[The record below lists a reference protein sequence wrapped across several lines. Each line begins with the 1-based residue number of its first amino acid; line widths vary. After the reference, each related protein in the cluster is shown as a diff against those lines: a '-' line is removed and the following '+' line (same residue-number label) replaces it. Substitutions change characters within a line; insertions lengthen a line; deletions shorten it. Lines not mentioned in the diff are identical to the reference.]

1 VPTIRKQRPL
11 KNNLMMHLKLLEKQ
25 EQSKLKTSRWGEI
38 MEIMSEINIIDPN
51 KLYKES
57 MRQNFAFLK
66 RLARLTNPQPT

>member
-1 VPTIRKQRPL
+1 
-11 KNNLMMHLKLLEKQ
+11 MMHLKLLEKQ